1 MTSLGKYR
9 HLTQA
14 STPAGHFVILA
25 IDHRGNLRA
34 SLDRQAPAPLS
45 DEEFAAFKLDV
56 IAHLGPACSAVLT
69 DPGFGLGPAVAS
81 GALSGQQ
88 GFLAPIEVTNYEVTP
103 DQRGVT
109 FIPGWSVEKIKRAG
123 GTGVKLLLFY
133 HPAAPD
139 AAARREA
146 VARIIDDCARWD
158 IPFFLEPIVFS
169 PDPARALTNDERRAT
184 VVSNAREFSAMGIDV
199 LKTEFPLDVKQEP
212 DEAVWR
218 AALDELNAACDVPW
232 TLLSAGV
239 DYATF
244 ERQAEMACAAG
255 ASGVIVGRAV
265 WAEAATLSGEAR
277 AKFLRTTGPQRMAQ
291 LAEIAARHA
300 TDWRAKLAPPAHDP
314 RWYESYPGFGGQP

>member
-9 HLTQA
+9 HLAQA

-34 SLDRQAPAPLS
+34 SLDRHAPAPLT
-45 DEEFAAFKLDV
+45 DAEFAAFKLEV
-56 IAHLGPACSAVLT
+56 IAQLGAACSAVLA
-69 DPGFGLGPAVAS
+69 DPGFGLGPAIAR

-88 GFLAPIEVTNYEVTP
+88 GFLAPIEITNYDVPP
-103 DQRGVT
+103 DQRGVA

-123 GTGVKLLLFY
+123 GAGVKLLLFY

-139 AAARREA
+139 AAAKREA
-146 VARIIDDCARWD
+146 VSRIIEDCARWD

-169 PDPARALTNDERRAT
+169 PDPARALTHDERRAA
-184 VVSNAREFSAMGIDV
+184 VVSNAREFSALGIDV

-218 AALDELNAACDVPW
+218 AALDELNAACAVPW
-232 TLLSAGV
+232 ALLSAGV

-244 ERQAEMACAAG
+244 ERQAELACAAG

-265 WAEAATLSGEAR
+265 WAEAATLSGVAR
-277 AKFLRTTGPQRMAQ
+277 AEFLRTTGPQRMTR

-300 TDWRAKLAPPAHDP
+300 TDWRRKVAPPAHDP
-314 RWYESYPGFGGQP
+314 RWYEAYPGFGG